1 MDKESTSRTRKLIG
15 EEEIAQLGR
24 SRVAVFGLGGV
35 GGHVV
40 EALARSGIGA
50 LDLVDNDR
58 ITLSNINRQ
67 IAALH
72 STVGQWKTEVVEERV
87 KDINPDIQI
96 RVHKLFF
103 LPETADEFDF
113 SGIDYIVDAIDT
125 VSGKVAL
132 IKKAKELNIPIV
144 SSMGT
149 ANKLNPTKFR
159 VADISETSV
168 CPLARVMRRELKKQG
183 IEHVKT
189 VYSTEEPVKTSVE
202 SEDGKKRVPASVAF
216 VPAVAGMIIAGE
228 VILDLI
234 E

>member
-72 STVGQWKTEVVEERV
+72 STVGQWKTEAVEERV